1 MNNKKPKDPRYP
13 YDYNENTDKIKMK
26 IHEQNELYKPT
37 LKNIEKEEIDEDL
50 KIFEKINN
58 RISKYLK
65 PKSAEVTED
74 EKKKKIGIA
83 ITTLIVVVLIIS
95 SYYFL
100 IYEPSQKSLDE
111 AKTAKL
117 NELHSLYKGPLAS
130 SSNAFT
136 LEKKIEKAKTSSEVD
151 AINIVG
157 PATKDWRNF
166 QKESINVNHDKF
178 NRTMGVYETEDN
190 KSVVMPVGEALKIV
204 NNQGASVLS
213 NIEFKKPD
221 TISVPVLLS
230 RLQAGAGLVS
240 VGSVID
246 IYTQNNLNKSYDL
259 ENTSTPA
266 ISGCTVV
273 SIMRCEE
280 SGQIE
285 SEYGYSQTLV
295 NGNNT
300 SPNENTK
307 TFTANVIEMIKG
319 SLAGGYNEE
328 ETLKKLQD
336 YGIKLANCERE
347 INLAELDTQYL
358 LLIEVPH
365 DKVNYVINN
374 MENII
379 LTLPTTDAPNW
390 MVNELMNTYNK

>member
-13 YDYNENTDKIKMK
+13 YDYNENTDKIKRK
-26 IHEQNELYKPT
+26 IHEQNELYRPT

-65 PKSAEVTED
+65 PKSEEVTED

-166 QKESINVNHDKF
+166 QKEAINANHDKF
-178 NRTMGVYETEDN
+178 NRTMAVYETEDN
-190 KSVVMPVGEALKIV
+190 KSVVMPIGEALKIV

-246 IYTQNNLNKSYDL
+246 IYTQNNLNNSYNL

-300 SPNENTK
+300 NPNENTK

-328 ETLKKLQD
+328 ETLNKLQD
-336 YGIKLANCERE
+336 YGVKLANCERE

-379 LTLPTTDAPNW
+379 LTMPTTDAPNW

>member
-13 YDYNENTDKIKMK
+13 YDYNENTDKIKRK
-26 IHEQNELYKPT
+26 IHEQNELYRPT

-65 PKSAEVTED
+65 PKSEEVTED

-83 ITTLIVVVLIIS
+83 ITTLIVVILIIS

-136 LEKKIEKAKTSSEVD
+136 LEKKIEKAKTTSEVD

-166 QKESINVNHDKF
+166 QKEAINANHDKF
-178 NRTMGVYETEDN
+178 NRTMAVYETEDN

-246 IYTQNNLNKSYDL
+246 IYTQNNLNNSYNL
-259 ENTSTPA
+259 ENTSTPS

-300 SPNENTK
+300 NPNENTK

-328 ETLKKLQD
+328 ETLNKLQD
-336 YGIKLANCERE
+336 YGVKLANCERE

-379 LTLPTTDAPNW
+379 LTMPTTDAPNW

>member
-13 YDYNENTDKIKMK
+13 YDYNENTDKIKRK
-26 IHEQNELYKPT
+26 IHEQNELYRPT

-65 PKSAEVTED
+65 PKSEEVTED

-136 LEKKIEKAKTSSEVD
+136 LEKKIEKAKTASEVD

-166 QKESINVNHDKF
+166 QKEAINANHDKF
-178 NRTMGVYETEDN
+178 NRTMAVYETEDN
-190 KSVVMPVGEALKIV
+190 KSVVMPIGEALKIV

-246 IYTQNNLNKSYDL
+246 IYTQNNLNNSYNL

-300 SPNENTK
+300 NPNENTK

-328 ETLKKLQD
+328 ETLNKLQD
-336 YGIKLANCERE
+336 YGVKLANCERE

-379 LTLPTTDAPNW
+379 LTMPTTDAPNW

>member
-26 IHEQNELYKPT
+26 THEQNELYKPT

-83 ITTLIVVVLIIS
+83 LTTLIVVVLIIS

-166 QKESINVNHDKF
+166 QKESINVNQDKF